1 VLKDIGI
8 YALAAL
14 AEIAG
19 CMAFWL
25 WLRDGASRWVA
36 LGGVIVLAVFASL
49 LTRVESTAAG
59 RAFAAYGGIYILFSV
74 FWLRVAEGVR
84 PTITDLAGA
93 AVSLAGAV
101 IIMAGARHTPP
112 NLP

>member
-1 VLKDIGI
+1 MLKDLAI

-25 WLRDGASRWVA
+25 WLRNGASAWVA
-36 LGGVIVLAVFASL
+36 VGGVFLLAVFAAL
-49 LTRVESTAAG
+49 LTRTDSTAAG

-74 FWLRVAEGVR
+74 IWLRVAEGMR
-84 PTITDLAGA
+84 PTVTDLVGVT
-93 AVSLAGAV
+93 VSLAGAV
-101 IIMAGARHTPP
+101 IIMAGARHIPP
-112 NLP
+112 TKP